1 MRKNLQTKVIQ
12 LLQKRDLLKQQLEGE
27 GQLMMD
33 DEATQQKKFD
43 EKEKRMIEMRKET
56 EEMKEKLEKEQR
68 AKAELAQGISILSQK
83 LGITQS
89 DSDSKNLP
97 S

>member
-43 EKEKRMIEMRKET
+43 EKEKRMIEMRNET

-68 AKAELAQGISILSQK
+68 AKAELA
-83 LGITQS
+83 
-89 DSDSKNLP
+89 
-97 S
+97 

>member
-1 MRKNLQTKVIQ
+1 
-12 LLQKRDLLKQQLEGE
+12 
-27 GQLMMD
+27 MMD

-83 LGITQS
+83 LGIAQS
-89 DSDSKNLP
+89 GSDSKNLP
-97 S
+97 

>member
-68 AKAELAQGISILSQK
+68 AKAELA
-83 LGITQS
+83 
-89 DSDSKNLP
+89 
-97 S
+97 

>member
-1 MRKNLQTKVIQ
+1 
-12 LLQKRDLLKQQLEGE
+12 
-27 GQLMMD
+27 MMD

-68 AKAELAQGISILSQK
+68 AKAELA
-83 LGITQS
+83 
-89 DSDSKNLP
+89 
-97 S
+97 

>member
-1 MRKNLQTKVIQ
+1 
-12 LLQKRDLLKQQLEGE
+12 
-27 GQLMMD
+27 MMD

>member
-1 MRKNLQTKVIQ
+1 
-12 LLQKRDLLKQQLEGE
+12 
-27 GQLMMD
+27 MMD

-83 LGITQS
+83 LGIAVS
-89 DSDSKNLP
+89 GSDSKNLP
-97 S
+97 

>member
-83 LGITQS
+83 LGIAQS
-89 DSDSKNLP
+89 GSDSKNLP
-97 S
+97 